1 MLLYIPVHVHVQ
13 PRIKGASQ
21 GMLLYIV
28 LKPAIMT
35 ITVLRDMKHVLNLPQ
50 SFETVGTCTVF
61 TLVLTDY
68 NWYVI
73 TMYLVGA
80 FLTTWDPSEG
90 RSSRIVF
97 REWVSKSSC

>member
-1 MLLYIPVHVHVQ
+1 MLLYIQ

-21 GMLLYIV
+21 GMLLYSV

-50 SFETVGTCTVF
+50 SFATVGTCTVF

-68 NWYVI
+68 N
-73 TMYLVGA
+73 
-80 FLTTWDPSEG
+80 
-90 RSSRIVF
+90 
-97 REWVSKSSC
+97 

>member
-1 MLLYIPVHVHVQ
+1 MLLYIQ
-13 PRIKGASQ
+13 PRIKGASR
-21 GMLLYIV
+21 GMLLYSV
-28 LKPAIMT
+28 LKPAIRT
-35 ITVLRDMKHVLNLPQ
+35 ITVLRDMKHVLNLSQ
-50 SFETVGTCTVF
+50 SFETVGACILN

-97 REWVSKSSC
+97 REWVSRSSC

>member
-1 MLLYIPVHVHVQ
+1 MLLYIE

-21 GMLLYIV
+21 GMLLYSV

-35 ITVLRDMKHVLNLPQ
+35 ITVLRDTGKKHVLNLMYL
-50 SFETVGTCTVF
+50 SHLKLKVDVF

-97 REWVSKSSC
+97 REWVSRSSC

>member
-1 MLLYIPVHVHVQ
+1 MLLYIE

-21 GMLLYIV
+21 GMLLYSV

-35 ITVLRDMKHVLNLPQ
+35 ITVLCDMKHVLNFSQ
-50 SFETVGTCTVF
+50 SFETVGTCSVF
-61 TLVLTDY
+61 RLVLTDY
-68 NWYVI
+68 NWFI
-73 TMYLVGA
+73 ISLYLVGA

-97 REWVSKSSC
+97 REWVSRSSC